1 MRKKITKKS
10 LSLIFCL
17 QFLLLSC
24 NKSDKLIKATYENSI
39 DSIVVY
45 KDKNGHI
52 ECIYNILNNKDK
64 FVKEG
69 ICFLSNG
76 EIDYDKSRF
85 LKIDGNKLYYFS
97 PYNRFYKIGTDR
109 YVVFK
114 GNDSIKKDF
123 SNLELL
129 KLSEFN
135 FNENGVI
142 ENYDKKIPKIG
153 IVEEIIF
160 LDTLVKSE
168 KGNEKIIETII
179 SYIDLENLLISKLKK
194 KSGIKNN

>member
-1 MRKKITKKS
+1 MKKRIIKQN
-10 LSLIFCL
+10 LSLIMCL

-24 NKSDKLIKATYENSI
+24 NESNKLKNVNYENSI

-45 KDKNGHI
+45 KDKKGHT

-64 FVKEG
+64 FIKEG

-76 EIDYDKSRF
+76 DIDFDKSTF
-85 LKIDGNKLYYFS
+85 LKIKGNNLHYYS
-97 PYNRFYKIGTDR
+97 PFNKSYKIGINR
-109 YVVFK
+109 YVIFK

-123 SNLELL
+123 SNIELL

-135 FNENGVI
+135 FNENGII
-142 ENYDKKIPKIG
+142 EDYNKKIPKIG

-160 LDTLVKSE
+160 LDSVVKSE
-168 KGNEKIIETII
+168 NGNEKIIETFV
-179 SYIDLENLLISKLKK
+179 SYIDLENLLINKLKK
-194 KSGIKNN
+194 KTISRK